1 VHQFVLL
8 GLSFGSVETGM
19 NGSSHENHENR
30 NLYDGLPPQG
40 LSETRL
46 QGVFLEFLVF
56 NPPQG
61 RPVGG
66 GGIHRTRWIEWKQAQ
81 HHI

>member
-1 VHQFVLL
+1 MDYRLRA
-8 GLSFGSVETGM
+8 SP
-19 NGSSHENHENR
+19 R
-30 NLYDGLPPQG
+30 QG
-40 LSETRL
+40 FK
-46 QGVFLEFLVF
+46 GVFLEFLVF

>member
-1 VHQFVLL
+1 
-8 GLSFGSVETGM
+8 M
-19 NGSSHENHENR
+19 
-30 NLYDGLPPQG
+30 NLYVH
-40 LSETRL
+40 TRTMKIEFSTMDYRFRASL
-46 QGVFLEFLVF
+46 RHGYQRVFLEFLDF

>member
-1 VHQFVLL
+1 MDYRLKASPRQGFKGVL
-8 GLSFGSVETGM
+8 
-19 NGSSHENHENR
+19 
-30 NLYDGLPPQG
+30 
-40 LSETRL
+40 
-46 QGVFLEFLVF
+46 LEFLVF